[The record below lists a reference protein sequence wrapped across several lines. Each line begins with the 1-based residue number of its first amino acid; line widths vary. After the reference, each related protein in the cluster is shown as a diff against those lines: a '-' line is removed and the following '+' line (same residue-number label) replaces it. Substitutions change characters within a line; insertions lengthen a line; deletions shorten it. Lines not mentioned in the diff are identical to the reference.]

1 MSKKVQERIAGKM
14 IFALSQKGGCGK
26 SFVVRSFVQW
36 GRHEGWPIAVYDG
49 DSGVGTTYRA
59 LGTRENGRLLDV
71 QDPLVGAGRYSLR
84 HDLQR
89 QELVNT
95 IAPEPEGDLGI
106 ASAAAI
112 FGPLICLGVAALDPQ
127 RVPREAGE
135 IGEGLS

>member
-1 MSKKVQERIAGKM
+1 VDIVTSVPRTG
-14 IFALSQKGGCGK
+14 F
-26 SFVVRSFVQW
+26 
-36 GRHEGWPIAVYDG
+36 
-49 DSGVGTTYRA
+49 GVGTTGMDEETGPLARA
-59 LGTRENGRLLDV
+59 
-71 QDPLVGAGRYSLR
+71 A
-84 HDLQR
+84 
-89 QELVNT
+89 